1 MVNKKFLA
9 AMFTLSGTIIGAGI
23 LGLPYVFA
31 KSGFLI
37 GIFWLLVIGSMILY
51 VNLALGEITLR
62 TKGNHQL
69 PGYANRYL
77 GKWGKRIMFF
87 ALVFGIYSA
96 LLAYLIG
103 EGNSFAKLIPFDV
116 SPIFYGIIFWM
127 FMTMLLGHG
136 MKELKRIETWGV
148 MTIIVIV
155 FGMFCRYLHNV
166 DVGNLVTIN
175 HGNLLFPIGV
185 VFFAMHGF
193 SSMPEVR
200 REIKGRESLFKKA
213 IIFGTLIPIVL
224 YILFSVIF
232 IGRLGTNINEVATLS
247 FGPFVTVLGI
257 FTMLTSYF
265 VLSFALHDM
274 YKYDIKLN
282 KVWNFALTSFIPLV
296 LYILI
301 QVFKL
306 ASFNEILGI
315 GGTVSSGIMG
325 IIILVMAK
333 KAKNNPNNPNPK
345 INIPISWIAV
355 VLLSLAFSTAIILE
369 LFF

>member
-1 MVNKKFLA
+1 MNKKFLA

-31 KSGFLI
+31 QSGFFV
-37 GIFWLLVIGSMILY
+37 GIFWLVVIGAMILY
-51 VNLALGEITLR
+51 VNLALGEVTLR
-62 TKGNHQL
+62 TKGHHQL

-87 ALVFGIYSA
+87 ALAFGIYSA

-103 EGNSFAKLIPFDV
+103 EGNSLAKLIPLGV
-116 SPIFYGIIFWM
+116 PSIFYGIIFWA

-148 MTIIVIV
+148 AAIIVII
-155 FGMFCRYLHNV
+155 FGMFCRYLHSV
-166 DVGNLVTIN
+166 DVSNLMAVS
-175 HGNLLFPIGV
+175 HSNLLFPVGV

-193 SSMPEVR
+193 SSMPEIR
-200 REIKGRESLFKKA
+200 QEIKGREGLLKKA
-213 IIFGTLIPIVL
+213 IIFGTLIPVIL

-232 IGRLGTNINEVATLS
+232 IGRLGVNVDEVATLS
-247 FGPFVTVLGI
+247 FGPFVTILGI

-274 YKYDIKLN
+274 YKYDLKL
-282 KVWNFALTSFIPLV
+282 KKGWNIILTSIVPLI

-301 QVFKL
+301 QVFEL

-315 GGTVSSGIMG
+315 GGTVSAGLMG
-325 IIILVMAK
+325 IIILIMTK
-333 KAKNNPNNPNPK
+333 KAKGNLNNPNPK
-345 INIPISWIAV
+345 INVPISWAAV
-355 VLLSLAFSTAIILE
+355 IVLSLLFVAAIIME